1 MAGLLRAPGPTSGL
15 LRMELAKAAA
25 KAAKGSRTP
34 GLLADAADEA
44 MFAAAPNGYV
54 EQAGGQYAP
63 QGLLSSQPARP
74 SPQDPPKR
82 DRVSGWRVFDR
93 VLGGQTVS
101 EGLDA
106 ERARMAAEAQRPLL
120 EAQKAETLASI
131 TDPTERA
138 LFMQAP
144 DVWAE
149 NAGHR
154 LRPRTL
160 APGSVERVN
169 GKTVGAAPIIE
180 RVDDRFGIVDPLNPA
195 SGAQYTDPR
204 GATFAEETGRINATN
219 PVPVAPGVRLTDPY
233 TGRVIAEG
241 ADRVFSAGEGSQLY
255 TEQGGLL
262 AENAKLPDPADAA
275 KAAGAIK
282 GNLDM
287 VGNTRRAVARARE
300 QIGAFST
307 GIFSGSRIVGGTPA
321 ANLQATIDTIEANLS
336 FQELAKMRANS
347 PTGGALGGIA
357 LRELE
362 LLGATVAS
370 LRQSQSQ
377 GELEKSMKTIDQ
389 SLARYEEALRQA
401 QQQGG
406 GTGSPAPGAVEDGYR
421 FKGGNP
427 ADPNNW
433 ERVR

>member
-1 MAGLLRAPGPTSGL
+1 
-15 LRMELAKAAA
+15 MELAKAAA
-25 KAAKGSRTP
+25 KAAKGGRTP

-54 EQAGGQYAP
+54 ERAGGQYAP

-219 PVPVAPGVRLTDPY
+219 PVSVAPGNRLTDPY

-241 ADRVFSAGEGSQLY
+241 ADRVFSAGKDAQLY
-255 TEQGGLL
+255 TEGGGLVAENTTPREPSKEQVEIRDRIGATQREIVPTLSTMRSLLGSGNVITGFGANARLQAARAAAALGDADARRKVAATEQYMNLSGQLRVGMAKSLGANPSNADILLLEKITAGDIGQNEASLSATLTQAEERANGLIQDLTAQMGSSAAGPSANAAPTREALL
-262 AENAKLPDPADAA
+262 AE
-275 KAAGAIK
+275 
-282 GNLDM
+282 
-287 VGNTRRAVARARE
+287 ARKRGL
-300 QIGAFST
+300 I
-307 GIFSGSRIVGGTPA
+307 
-321 ANLQATIDTIEANLS
+321 
-336 FQELAKMRANS
+336 
-347 PTGGALGGIA
+347 
-357 LRELE
+357 
-362 LLGATVAS
+362 
-370 LRQSQSQ
+370 
-377 GELEKSMKTIDQ
+377 
-389 SLARYEEALRQA
+389 
-401 QQQGG
+401 
-406 GTGSPAPGAVEDGYR
+406 
-421 FKGGNP
+421 
-427 ADPNNW
+427 
-433 ERVR
+433 